1 MCTCPAW
8 HEGYKAFGQLFSSNH
23 QGSIIKTFVTTIALA
38 CAVAAAG
45 SAAAAPVFNFQFT
58 PGTSAQAQQGFVAA
72 ASRWSSVLKDNV
84 TINLTVGFN
93 PLSAGI
99 LGQAQSAQLLYSYSS
114 FQQALVADAASGADA
129 IASASLA
136 SGNSFGM
143 LLNRTSNSP
152 NGAGSAT
159 PYLDNNGDANN
170 AAVVITSA
178 EAKAIGLA
186 GQQQSLDGCIGTC
199 DGFIQF
205 NSNFAFDFNPHDGVG
220 ANAYDFVGV
229 AAHEIG
235 HTLGFISGVDV
246 LDFNA
251 TSPNLYPDNAFTFAS
266 GLDMYRYSSQSAALG
281 VIDWTADRRDKYF
294 SIDGGATA
302 SAQFSTGVTHG
313 DGRQASHWK
322 DDLTIG
328 LMDPTAGL
336 GEALAI
342 SQQDLLAMDVIGWD
356 VSPVPEP
363 SSWAMLGAGLM
374 LLGGRAART
383 ATWKRKIAALFA

>member
-1 MCTCPAW
+1 LAIV
-8 HEGYKAFGQLFSSNH
+8 FVQLPRE
-23 QGSIIKTFVTTIALA
+23 SIIKTLATAIALA
-38 CAVAAAG
+38 CAIATTA
-45 SAAAAPVFNFQFT
+45 SATAAPVFNFQFT
-58 PGTSAQAQQGFVAA
+58 PGTSAEAQQGFVTAA
-72 ASRWSSVLKDNV
+72 ARWSDLLKDNV

-93 PLSAGI
+93 PLSPGI

-114 FQQALVADAASGADA
+114 FRQGLVADAASGADA
-129 IASASLA
+129 IATGSLA

-159 PYLDNNGDANN
+159 PYLDNNGNANN
-170 AAVVITSA
+170 SLVAVTSA

-186 GQQQSLDGCIGTC
+186 TQQQSLDGCIGSC

-205 NSNFAFDFNPHDGVG
+205 NSDFAFDFNPHDGIH

-235 HTLGFISGVDV
+235 HTLGFSSGVDV

-251 TSPNLYPDNAFTFAS
+251 TPPALYPDDAFTFAS
-266 GLDMYRYSSQSAALG
+266 GLDMFRYSAQSAALG
-281 VIDWTADRRDKYF
+281 VIDWTADKRDKYF

-302 SAQFSTGVTHG
+302 SAQFSTGVTYG

-322 DDLTIG
+322 DDLAIG

-336 GEALAI
+336 GEVLAI
-342 SQQDLLAMDVIGWD
+342 SQEDLLAMDVIGWD

-363 SSWAMLGAGLM
+363 SGWAMLGAGLM
-374 LLGGRAART
+374 LLGGGAARKS
-383 ATWKRKIAALFA
+383 AWKQKLLALFA